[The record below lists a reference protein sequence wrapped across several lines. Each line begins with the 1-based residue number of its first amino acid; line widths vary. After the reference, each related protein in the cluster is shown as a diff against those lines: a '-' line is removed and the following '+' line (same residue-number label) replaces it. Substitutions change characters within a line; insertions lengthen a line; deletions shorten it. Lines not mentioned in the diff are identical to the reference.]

1 MPHTTL
7 NWVLTISGLF
17 SDCQGKA
24 CENGG
29 AMDFNACACTCKPP
43 TTTYVGPSCQCKYRL
58 SKKLQISHH
67 VRFHQIL
74 YFWKQAAIIQRRV
87 IWIFFLILQYLIV
100 PNCFIRTCTCLFIF
114 FFRSVWPY
122 SWYPRAI
129 GFCQCTRRE
138 CKLLLIFIFRVQFLF
153 NVKKKIT

>member
-1 MPHTTL
+1 MSHTTL
-7 NWVLTISGLF
+7 YWVLIISGLF

-29 AMDFNACACTCKPP
+29 TMDFNACACTCKTP

-58 SKKLQISHH
+58 SKKLQISRH
-67 VRFHQIL
+67 VRFRQIL
-74 YFWKQAAIIQRRV
+74 YFRKQAAIIQRRV

-114 FFRSVWPY
+114 FLEVSDHILDILGLLASVSVHVENANCFWYLY
-122 SWYPRAI
+122 SV
-129 GFCQCTRRE
+129 FN
-138 CKLLLIFIFRVQFLF
+138 FFLM
-153 NVKKKIT
+153 